1 MPSPVTFLSAF
12 ATLFTLTAGQ
22 QCFGV
27 DGTKLDDTF
36 APCNPSAKHS
46 GCCATKRSSGADLCL
61 DSGLC
66 MSTRGEFTGMIW
78 QNGCTDPTG
87 KDVACPKMCP
97 ANSTDG
103 SNAVITWNVQ
113 QCDYGVYCCRASND
127 RISCCSNPSAPKVT
141 ISSIG
146 ALQITSTPV
155 VSITLAS
162 SSSVPSRIVAT
173 AVSTGS
179 PFVATS
185 APITKDC
192 SKEKHQVAVI
202 GGTIGGLF
210 GAIIIGLAGALLWMY
225 KMEKR
230 QRKLKEHYE
239 EQFSQTAAYR
249 RTIASTVSLMGS
261 ELGEMKSRP
270 ADAQL

>member
-1 MPSPVTFLSAF
+1 MPSLVASLSVF
-12 ATLFTLTAGQ
+12 ATLFALTASQ

-78 QNGCTDPTG
+78 QNGCTDSTG

-97 ANSTDG
+97 INSSGG
-103 SNAVITWNVQ
+103 SSAVITWNVQ

-127 RISCCSNPSAPKVT
+127 RSSCCNNASAPKVT
-141 ISSIG
+141 VSSIG
-146 ALQITSTPV
+146 ALQITSTPLA
-155 VSITLAS
+155 SITLALPS
-162 SSSVPSRIVAT
+162 STPTQIVAT
-173 AVSTGS
+173 AVSTGT
-179 PFVATS
+179 PFDTTS
-185 APITKDC
+185 APATNDC
-192 SKEKHQVAVI
+192 TKEKRQTAVV
-202 GGTIGGLF
+202 GGTIGGIF
-210 GAIIIGLAGALLWMY
+210 GAVIVGLAGALLWLY

-270 ADAQL
+270 ADT